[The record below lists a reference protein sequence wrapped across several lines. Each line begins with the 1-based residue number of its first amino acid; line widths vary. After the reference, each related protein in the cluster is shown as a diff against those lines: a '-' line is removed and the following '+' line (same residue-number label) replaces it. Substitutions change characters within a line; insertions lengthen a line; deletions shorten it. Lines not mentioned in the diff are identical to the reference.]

1 MLRIHALVVLGSL
14 MLAAAPAQP
23 SLLAEPAGDYAV
35 VVSKRTLDDPQWNK
49 VVKALVEKHRAELV
63 VYSGDVDESL
73 EPLRK
78 IFPRYAAFVAQ
89 PEEAGRTFIV
99 KVHRLT
105 RKLDDDPYTDVLW
118 GVITGY
124 SADNALRI
132 VTTTEPLVVRKAAA
146 GTSIDLNL
154 FDEGVWY
161 SEGSRNK
168 HFEKKRGGRPE
179 EKTGPEDA
187 AKPLVDV
194 FHDLKPDLFLT
205 SGHATDRDWQIG
217 YPPNER
223 GQFRCKDGVLMGVD
237 RSGRQYP
244 IQSPNPKVYLP
255 AGNCLMGLIRDKQS
269 IALAWMGSAGV
280 DQMIG
285 YVVSTW
291 YGRGGWGTRD
301 YLFAEPGRYTLSE
314 AFYFNNQTI
323 VHELQTRFPKTAAVE
338 FNQWNI
344 DRDPSLMGRLAAS
357 LGYNKEDPGLKD
369 NLGLLW
375 DRDTVAF
382 YGDPVWEAR
391 LASRNLPF
399 SQKLTVT
406 GNTYTFQIDATDDCS
421 PGRPPAMLLPHRVK
435 DIRVLEGQKF
445 SPLVTDNFIMV
456 MNAGKFEKGKS
467 YKVVFEANRVKKEY
481 RVQGSGTLE
490 GGMPS
495 QRAALG

>member
-1 MLRIHALVVLGSL
+1 MPTIRALLILSVLT
-14 MLAAAPAQP
+14 LAASPAQ
-23 SLLAEPAGDYAV
+23 SAVVARPAGDYAV
-35 VVSKRTLDDPQWNK
+35 VVSKRTNDDPQWNR
-49 VVKALVEKHRAELV
+49 VVKALVEKHRAELI
-63 VYSGDVDESL
+63 VYSSDVNESL

-89 PEEAGRTFIV
+89 PEEAGRTFAVTI
-99 KVHRLT
+99 HRLT

-118 GVITGY
+118 GIITGY
-124 SADNALRI
+124 DADNALRI
-132 VTTTEPLVVRKAAA
+132 AKMTEPLVVRKAAA
-146 GTSIDLNL
+146 GTSIDLDL

-161 SEGSRNK
+161 NEGSRNE
-168 HFEKKRGGRPE
+168 HVEKKRGGQPE
-179 EKTGPEDA
+179 NKTGPEDA

-194 FHDLKPDLFLT
+194 FHELKPDLFLT

-217 YPPNER
+217 YPPNNR

-237 RSGRQYP
+237 RSGQRFP

-255 AGNCLMGLIRDKQS
+255 VGNCLMGLIRDRQS

-301 YLFAEPGRYTLSE
+301 YFFSEPGRYTLAE

-323 VHELQTRFPKTAAVE
+323 VYELQTRFPNTSAVE
-338 FNQWNI
+338 FNEWNI
-344 DRDPSLMGRLAAS
+344 ERDPRLLGRLAAS
-357 LGYNKEDPGLKD
+357 LGYKRDEPRLKD

-382 YGDPVWEAR
+382 YGDPAWEAR
-391 LASRNLPF
+391 LAPRSLPF
-399 SQKLTVT
+399 NQKLTVK
-406 GNTYTFQIDATDDCS
+406 GDTYTFQLDATADCS
-421 PGRPPAMLLPHRVK
+421 PGRPPATLLPHRVK
-435 DIRVLEGQKF
+435 DIRIVAGQEF

-456 MNAGKFEKGKS
+456 MKAGNFEKGKS
-467 YKVVFEANRVKKEY
+467 YKVVFEAK
-481 RVQGSGTLE
+481 
-490 GGMPS
+490 
-495 QRAALG
+495 RASIRQ